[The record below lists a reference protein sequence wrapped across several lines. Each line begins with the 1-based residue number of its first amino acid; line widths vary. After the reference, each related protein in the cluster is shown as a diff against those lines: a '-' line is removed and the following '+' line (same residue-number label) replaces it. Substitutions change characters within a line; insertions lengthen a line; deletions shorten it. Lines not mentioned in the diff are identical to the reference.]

1 MISTLKSV
9 VLHGRNICDIKGFM
23 MEERNELNDI
33 ILNRGGDSMGSSKK
47 IALAVGVLAVIL
59 IVVVMIMKTSVS
71 SSTDNLPQAQQAP
84 KTNLPPEPPVP
95 QANNDQQG
103 NAPLFKPVEIVQEN
117 KKGDDDLDKI
127 AQKLK
132 QESLSKDV
140 TPATATPAVAT
151 EKVVA
156 PVKEKVAPPV
166 VKEKVAPPAVK
177 ENVHVIRQRDVAK
190 SEPVAKK
197 EPVVKKESIVKKEA
211 PEKKE
216 TSVKKESLFTKID
229 APKKET
235 SSTKEP
241 KAVSKTSTTG
251 TYYVQVGS
259 FSKTAPNDKLLGSI
273 KKLGYATESIKTGET
288 SKVIVGPFKNETEAR
303 EALKALRKDVV
314 PGAFI
319 TKK

>member
-1 MISTLKSV
+1 
-9 VLHGRNICDIKGFM
+9 

-33 ILNRGGDSMGSSKK
+33 ILNRGGGSMGSSKK

-71 SSTDNLPQAQQAP
+71 NSTDNLPQAQQAP

-140 TPATATPAVAT
+140 TPTAVVTPAVVT
-151 EKVVA
+151 EKVA
-156 PVKEKVAPPV
+156 APV
-166 VKEKVAPPAVK
+166 VKEKVKAPVVK

-190 SEPVAKK
+190 NEPVAKK
-197 EPVVKKESIVKKEA
+197 EPVVKKESIVKKEV

-216 TSVKKESLFTKID
+216 TPVKKESLFTKID

-241 KAVSKTSTTG
+241 KAVSKTSATG

-259 FSKTAPNDKLLGSI
+259 FAKIAPNDKLLESI
-273 KKLGYATESIKTGET
+273 KKLGYAYESVKTGET
-288 SKVIVGPFKNETEAR
+288 SKVIVGPFKNEADAR

>member
-1 MISTLKSV
+1 
-9 VLHGRNICDIKGFM
+9 

-33 ILNRGGDSMGSSKK
+33 ILNRGSDSMGSSKK

-140 TPATATPAVAT
+140 TPAAPTPAVAT

-156 PVKEKVAPPV
+156 PVKEKVVAP
-166 VKEKVAPPAVK
+166 VKEKVAAPIVKEKVSSPVVK

-197 EPVVKKESIVKKEA
+197 EPVVKKEIITKKEA
-211 PEKKE
+211 SEQKE
-216 TSVKKESLFTKID
+216 APVKKESLFTKID

-235 SSTKEP
+235 SATKEP
-241 KAVSKTSTTG
+241 KAASKTSTTG

-259 FSKTAPNDKLLGSI
+259 FTKITPSDKLFGSI
-273 KKLGYATESIKTGET
+273 KKLGYAYESVKTGET
-288 SKVIVGPFKNETEAR
+288 SKVIVGPFKNETDAR

-314 PGAFI
+314 PGAFV

>member
-1 MISTLKSV
+1 
-9 VLHGRNICDIKGFM
+9 

-33 ILNRGGDSMGSSKK
+33 ILNRGGNSMGSNKK
-47 IALAVGVLAVIL
+47 IALAVGVLAAIL

-132 QESLSKDV
+132 QESLSKDATPPVV
-140 TPATATPAVAT
+140 TTTPAVAT
-151 EKVVA
+151 EKVIA
-156 PVKEKVAPPV
+156 PVVKEKVTTPVVKEKVAPPV
-166 VKEKVAPPAVK
+166 VKE
-177 ENVHVIRQRDVAK
+177 NIHVIRQRDVAK

-197 EPVVKKESIVKKEA
+197 EPVVKKESIEKKEA

-216 TSVKKESLFTKID
+216 SLFTKINT
-229 APKKET
+229 PKKEI

-241 KAVSKTSTTG
+241 KTVSKISTTG

-259 FSKTAPNDKLLGSI
+259 FTTITPNDKLFGSI
-273 KKLGYATESIKTGET
+273 KKMGYAYESVKTGET
-288 SKVIVGPFKNETEAR
+288 SKVIVGPFKNEADAR